1 MESQSQLDTDSW
13 SLTTFKALDTQGKGF
28 LYKDEI
34 LEPIYDQG
42 V

>member
-1 MESQSQLDTDSW
+1 MEIHYEDVWAMSA
-13 SLTTFKALDTQGKGF
+13 FKALDTDLKGF

-34 LEPIYDQG
+34 LGPIIDQG